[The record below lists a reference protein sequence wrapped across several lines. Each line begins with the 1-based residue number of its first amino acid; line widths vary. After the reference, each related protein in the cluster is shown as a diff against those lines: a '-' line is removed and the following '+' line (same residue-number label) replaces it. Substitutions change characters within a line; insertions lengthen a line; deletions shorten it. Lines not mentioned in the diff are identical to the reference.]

1 MRSYSYAARL
11 GRVSLLLAVVA
22 LLSAASC
29 KHDDLSS
36 SNRQFVTMPNGKQI
50 VLVGIADDEAE
61 RSRGLSEREQ
71 LAPQEGMWFVFDRE
85 GYYPFWMKD
94 MKFSLDII
102 WLNDD
107 YQVVDIARYVPPAVG
122 VTTLPQYQNAY
133 PAKYVLEV
141 NAGVS
146 EGLSR
151 GDKLNLMSGI

>member
-1 MRSYSYAARL
+1 MKNRSYLWLEGA
-11 GRVSLLLAVVA
+11 SLILAIVI

-29 KHDDLSS
+29 RHDNLSS
-36 SNRQFVTMPNGKQI
+36 GNRQLITMPNGKQI
-50 VLVGIADDEAE
+50 TLVGIADDEAE
-61 RSRGLSEREQ
+61 RAQGLSGHEQ
-71 LAPQEGMWFVFDRE
+71 LAANEGMWFVFDRE

-107 YQVVDIARYVPPAVG
+107 YQIVDMERYVPPVTG
-122 VTTLPQYQNAY
+122 VTNLPQYQNAT

-146 EGLSR
+146 EGLSV
-151 GDKLNLMSGI
+151 GDKLNLISGI